1 MKVLIIGSGG
11 REHTLAW
18 KISKDERVEKIY
30 AAPGNGGM
38 ENIAE
43 NVDISVEDI
52 EALVRF
58 AKENKVD
65 LSIVGPEV
73 PLALGVVDRFRDE
86 KLSIFGADEKC
97 AQLEGSKDF
106 SKAFMEKY
114 NIPTAK
120 YRTYTEVDEA
130 IAGLEEFDYPLVIK
144 ADGLCAGKGVV
155 ICENENH
162 ARETVKSILEEKIF
176 GSEGNKIIIEEYLDG
191 IEASLLCLVSK
202 NKIYP
207 LEPAE
212 DYKKIF
218 DNDEGPNT
226 GGVGCY
232 SPSSLLK
239 PSIYKKVEN
248 EILGNIESGFRE
260 EGMDF
265 TGILF
270 IGLMVVKETPY
281 VLEFNVRFGDPET
294 QVVLPRLKS
303 NLIDLFAK
311 TMDGSLCEEDI
322 EWDERPCMTV
332 ILTSEGYPGDYK
344 TGFEI
349 RGLDD
354 VEEEVNIFHNGT
366 KYEDGKYKTAGG
378 RVLSITSMGETMEE
392 ARDRVY
398 NNIEKIDFKGM
409 CYRTDIGKDI
419 EY

>member
-18 KISKDERVEKIY
+18 KISKDDRVNKIY
-30 AAPGNGGM
+30 VAPGNGGTKNIAVNIDIPV
-38 ENIAE
+38 ENIKE
-43 NVDISVEDI
+43 LVE
-52 EALVRF
+52 F
-58 AKENKVD
+58 AKEESID

-73 PLALGVVDRFRDE
+73 PLALGIVDEFRNAG
-86 KLSIFGADEKC
+86 LNIFGADEKC

-106 SKAFMEKY
+106 SKAFMERY

-120 YRTYTEVDEA
+120 YRTFTNVEDAVK
-130 IAGLEEFDYPLVIK
+130 GLKEFDYPLVIK

-155 ICENENH
+155 ICEDENF
-162 ARETVKSILEEKIF
+162 AIETIESILEDKIF
-176 GSEGNKIIIEEYLDG
+176 GSEGNKIIIEEFLDG

-239 PSIYKKVEN
+239 PSIYEEVEN
-248 EILGNIESGFRE
+248 NVLGNIEAGFE
-260 EGMDF
+260 SEGMEF

-270 IGLMVVKETPY
+270 IGLMVVGEVPY

-303 NLIDLFAK
+303 NLIDLFNK
-311 TMDGSLCEEDI
+311 TI
-322 EWDERPCMTV
+322 EGTLSNDDLVWDARPCMTV
-332 ILTSEGYPGDYK
+332 ILTSKGYPGEFEK
-344 TGFEI
+344 GFEI
-349 RGLDD
+349 KGLED
-354 VEEEVNIFHNGT
+354 VDEDINIFHNGT
-366 KYEDGKYKTAGG
+366 QYEKGKFITSGG
-378 RVLSITSMGETMEE
+378 RVLSITSMGETIEE
-392 ARDRVY
+392 AREKVY
-398 NNIEKIDFKGM
+398 KNIKKIDFDGM
-409 CYRTDIGKDI
+409 SYRTDIGKDI